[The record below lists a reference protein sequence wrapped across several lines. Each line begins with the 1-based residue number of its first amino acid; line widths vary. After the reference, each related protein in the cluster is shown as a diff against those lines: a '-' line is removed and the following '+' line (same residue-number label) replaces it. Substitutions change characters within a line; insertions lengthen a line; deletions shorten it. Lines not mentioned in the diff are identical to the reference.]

1 MKPRKAIAPP
11 IERPQRLF
19 RVIRLT
25 LYWGLPPLIL
35 YLIFR
40 RVDIGQ
46 LEQLAS
52 NANWF
57 LVLSAIAMLVPVVVL
72 GGVRWLVLMRRYD
85 CGSLSVATSVVEYW
99 KSLATGLLVPGSLGS
114 DAYRVMLLGQRNGL
128 YLRNAF
134 VVGVEKLAALF
145 ACAVLVG
152 SLYPLLAPN
161 HLPGAVAHLVDAIYL
176 VFLAGIL
183 FFLSAFFVSRKNWG
197 KRLIDAI
204 NARFASLARRV
215 ASLSAHPP
223 SQEEQTPRSTG
234 VALMM
239 SAFSPAVAFPAV
251 GLSLAIY
258 LVSAAQSQ
266 LLFHAFGYEIP
277 FAVNLFITPL
287 LFLLY
292 ALPISFGGIGIREG
306 AFILAYSAFGV
317 PAETSL
323 IVSFSGLLGN
333 LISYA
338 IGAGLF
344 LRRSKPQHTDAIT
357 AVLSSSQLDPKNSC
371 K

>member
-1 MKPRKAIAPP
+1 MQRMKRIARK
-11 IERPQRLF
+11 
-19 RVIRLT
+19 V

-35 YLIFR
+35 FLIFKR
-40 RVDIGQ
+40 ID
-46 LEQLAS
+46 LEQLGRLVS
-52 NANWF
+52 DANLF
-57 LVLSAIAMLVPVVVL
+57 LVLSGIVMFVPVVVL
-72 GGVRWLVLMRRYD
+72 GALRWHFLMRRYD
-85 CGSLSVATSVVEYW
+85 CGSLAVATSVVEYW
-99 KSLATGLLVPGSLGS
+99 KSLAAGLLVPGSLGS
-114 DAYRVMLLGQRNGL
+114 DAYRVMLLGQKNGL

-145 ACAVLVG
+145 ACAVLIV

-176 VFLAGIL
+176 VFLAGML
-183 FFLSAFFVSRKNWG
+183 FFLFAFFVRRKNWG

-204 NARFASLARRV
+204 NARFAAVAQRV
-215 ASLSAHPP
+215 ASLSNSPP
-223 SQEEQTPRSTG
+223 SPDEQTPRTG
-234 VALMM
+234 VGLLM
-239 SAFSPAVAFPAV
+239 SAFTPTVALPAV

-258 LVSAAQSQ
+258 LVSSAQSQ

-277 FAVNLFITPL
+277 FVVNLFITPL

-323 IVSFSGLLGN
+323 VISFSGLLGN

-344 LRRSKPQHTDAIT
+344 LRSSPPQHTDGIT
-357 AVLSSSQLDPKNSC
+357 GVLSPSQLHPKKSC

>member
-1 MKPRKAIAPP
+1 MQRMKRIARK
-11 IERPQRLF
+11 
-19 RVIRLT
+19 V

-35 YLIFR
+35 FLIFKR
-40 RVDIGQ
+40 ID
-46 LEQLAS
+46 LEQLGRLVS
-52 NANWF
+52 NANFF
-57 LVLSAIAMLVPVVVL
+57 LVLSAITMLVPVVVL
-72 GGVRWLVLMRRYD
+72 GGIRWYVLVRRYN
-85 CGSLSVATSVVEYW
+85 CGSLPLARSVVEYW
-99 KSLATGLLVPGSLGS
+99 KSLAAGLLVPGSLGS

-145 ACAVLVG
+145 ACAVLIVG
-152 SLYPLLAPN
+152 LYPLLAPN

-183 FFLSAFFVSRKNWG
+183 FFLSAFFVRRKNWG

-204 NARFASLARRV
+204 NARFAAMARRV
-215 ASLSAHPP
+215 ASLSNTPP
-223 SQEEQTPRSTG
+223 PQDEQIPRTG
-234 VALMM
+234 VGLMM
-239 SAFSPAVAFPAV
+239 SAFTPTVALPAV

-258 LVSAAQSQ
+258 LVAAAQSQ

-277 FAVNLFITPL
+277 FVVNLFITPL

-323 IVSFSGLLGN
+323 IISFSGLLGN

-344 LRRSKPQHTDAIT
+344 LRSSPPQHTDDIAC
-357 AVLSSSQLDPKNSC
+357 VLGPSQLHPKKSC

>member
-1 MKPRKAIAPP
+1 MKLPKPIAPP
-11 IERPQRLF
+11 VEPTQRLF

-25 LYWGLPPLIL
+25 LYWALPPLIL

-46 LEQLAS
+46 LKQLAS
-52 NANWF
+52 NANLF

-72 GGVRWLVLMRRYD
+72 GGIRWLVLMRRYD

-99 KSLATGLLVPGSLGS
+99 KSLAAGLFVPGSLGS

-134 VVGVEKLAALF
+134 VVGVEKFSALF
-145 ACAVLVG
+145 ACAVLIA

-176 VFLAGIL
+176 VFLAGIF
-183 FFLSAFFVSRKNWG
+183 FFLSVFFVSRKNWG

-204 NARFASLARRV
+204 NARFAGMARRV
-215 ASLSAHPP
+215 ASLSTPP
-223 SQEEQTPRSTG
+223 TSQEEQTPRTG
-234 VALMM
+234 VALLK
-239 SAFSPAVAFPAV
+239 SAFSPAVALPAV

-277 FAVNLFITPL
+277 FVVNLFITPL

-323 IVSFSGLLGN
+323 IISFSGLLGN

-344 LRRSKPQHTDAIT
+344 LRSSRSQQTDDIT
-357 AVLSSSQLDPKNSC
+357 GALSSSKLLPKKSC